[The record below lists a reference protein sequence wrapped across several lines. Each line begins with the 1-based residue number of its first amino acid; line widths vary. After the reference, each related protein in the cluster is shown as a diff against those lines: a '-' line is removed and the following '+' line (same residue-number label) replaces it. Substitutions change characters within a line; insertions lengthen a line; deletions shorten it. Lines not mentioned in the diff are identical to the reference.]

1 MPRRR
6 PMLDML
12 RPTMVIR
19 AQAFRKGIFG
29 SSSFWRVIAVM
40 IIGKRLMKQWFGRS
54 PEVIE
59 INTMK
64 GGGHV
69 MEIRTFEKANRRERR
84 RGAA

>member
-6 PMLDML
+6 PMLDMM

-29 SSSFWRVIAVM
+29 SNKFWRTIAVM
-40 IIGKRLMKQWFGRS
+40 IIGKRLLKNYFGRK
-54 PEVIE
+54 PEIIE
-59 INTMK
+59 VAVLR

-69 MEIRTFEKANRRERR
+69 MDIRTYSPTSRRGRR
-84 RGAA
+84 RSAA